1 MLWWHRPTTC
11 HDNAIST
18 LNSGTVNIMAERRAK
33 PPASSGVCFP
43 EWIWFLIQTA
53 LPLLC
58 LDTYINV
65 SPPYKSPAFLTLAVF
80 HKISSEILNAFLTL
94 LNLVAHPA
102 LHKCPSISKL
112 TLPKHLYNYW
122 LTLFP
127 RAESRFLEEI
137 CITWVPSSFRDTAT
151 FFSVLLPQLGQN
163 TFVMI
168 LVVLKQA

>member
-1 MLWWHRPTTC
+1 MLWWHIPTTY
-11 HDNAIST
+11 HDNSIST
-18 LNSGTVNIMAERRAK
+18 LNSGTVNTM
-33 PPASSGVCFP
+33 ASSGFCSP
-43 EWIWFLIQTA
+43 EWICFLIQTA

-58 LDTYINV
+58 LNTYINV
-65 SPPYKSPAFLTLAVF
+65 SPPYKSPAFLTLAAF
-80 HKISSEILNAFLTL
+80 HKISFEILNAFLTL
-94 LNLVAHPA
+94 LTLVAHPA
-102 LHKCPSISKL
+102 LLKCPRISKL
-112 TLPKHLYNYW
+112 TLPEHLHNYW

-137 CITWVPSSFRDTAT
+137 WITWVPSSFKDTAT